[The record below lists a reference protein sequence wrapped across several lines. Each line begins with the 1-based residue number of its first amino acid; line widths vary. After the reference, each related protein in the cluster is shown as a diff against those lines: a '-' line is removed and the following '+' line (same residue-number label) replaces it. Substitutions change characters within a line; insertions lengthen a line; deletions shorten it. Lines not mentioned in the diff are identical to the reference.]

1 MYKYILTIEAEED
14 IVRIYEYGFVKFG
27 STQADKYYDML
38 FECFDKIES
47 NPFLFP
53 SVYLNLHLGSRDF

>member
-27 STQADKYYDML
+27 SIQADKYYNML
-38 FECFDKIES
+38 FECFNKI
-47 NPFLFP
+47 
-53 SVYLNLHLGSRDF
+53 